1 MATRAL
7 LLSGDEQTVQVAT
20 QVLKELDFAFEHSS
34 EQPFG
39 TNTLAHQHF
48 DVILVDCD
56 NKESATPVFN
66 CLRGSTLNQTSI
78 TIAIVNG
85 QAGVPDALRL
95 GANLVL
101 TKPVSL
107 EQAKGTL
114 RRALGA
120 LRKEARS
127 GKASPANAAA
137 APVRTAVPATI
148 VSRAISHEEA
158 QGAHAANPLVLPPQ
172 LPHSD
177 AVDSPAGEPQA
188 MSSALPN
195 SRSTASSAPPVTL
208 GEVRPSFAANR
219 APRGAVTPRR
229 EVAATTA
236 CAPAGLG
243 NAPLEDDDP
252 ILAELK
258 ELESRHADLPP
269 PFRTPGKRRR
279 NQAPLLVT
287 VTVILVAAGL
297 YAAGTTQPS
306 FRNLVRY
313 EYAAALRH
321 IAEFRTKPQAI
332 VFATPAQPPPHAA
345 QSAAAPLAPPSAAQR
360 VEAADTTAANSDSTA
375 NPVSTSSAVADAKA
389 SPRAAS
395 LRDVKQ
401 DDGASSTAAVPA
413 LVPATSTT
421 QRASSDTSSERV
433 VLPENVADERVMR
446 RVRPVYPKQAQQK
459 RVHGAVVLQVV
470 VNKEGKVDSMQ
481 VINGN
486 PLLARAAMDAVRQR
500 RYKPYFRDDEAVAFE
515 TQVTV
520 DFRLP

>member
-1 MATRAL
+1 MAPRAL
-7 LLSGDEQTVQVAT
+7 LLSGDEQTVQAAT

-34 EQPFG
+34 ELSYG

-48 DVILVDCD
+48 DVILIDCD
-56 NKESATPVFN
+56 KKESATAVFN
-66 CLRGSTLNQTSI
+66 CVRGSTLNKTSI
-78 TIAIVNG
+78 TIAIVDG
-85 QAGVPDALRL
+85 KAGVPNAFRL

-114 RRALGA
+114 RTALGA
-120 LRKEARS
+120 LRKEAQA
-127 GKASPANAAA
+127 GKAPPANTAA
-137 APVRTAVPATI
+137 APMRNAGPTAI
-148 VSRAISHEEA
+148 VSRAIGHKAA
-158 QGAHAANPLVLPPQ
+158 QSAHAANPAVLPPQ

-177 AVDSPAGEPQA
+177 AVDPPAGKPQA
-188 MSSALPN
+188 ASSVRPN
-195 SRSTASSAPPVTL
+195 SSSTASSAPPATL
-208 GEVRPSFAANR
+208 DEVRPSFAAPR
-219 APRGAVTPRR
+219 APMGEVTPRR

-297 YAAGTTQPS
+297 YAAGTRQPS
-306 FRNLVRY
+306 FRNLVTY
-313 EYAAALRH
+313 EYGVALRR

-332 VFATPAQPPPHAA
+332 VSATPAQPPPHAA

-360 VEAADTTAANSDSTA
+360 VEAADTTAANSDSTT
-375 NPVSTSSAVADAKA
+375 NPASTSSAVADAKA

-401 DDGASSTAAVPA
+401 DDAASSTAAVPA
-413 LVPATSTT
+413 LVPAMSTT
-421 QRASSDTSSERV
+421 QRASSDTSTERV
-433 VLPENVADERVMR
+433 VLPENVADDRVMR
-446 RVRPVYPKQAQQK
+446 RVRPVYPKRAQQK

-486 PLLARAAMDAVRQR
+486 PPLARAAMDAVRQR
-500 RYKPYFRDDEAVAFE
+500 RYKALFS
-515 TQVTV
+515 
-520 DFRLP
+520 